1 MDSTLRTIKVVVN
14 WLLSRIA
21 AVLLSVMTILVL
33 IQVFTRYVL
42 GAPADWTEELV
53 RYFLIWTGFI
63 GAAYAFS
70 ARQHM
75 ALTLVRDRMG
85 GAGAKVLAIIID
97 ALILI
102 FAFAVIVIGGFQ
114 LAGAAMVER
123 SALLGVSRGLVYLV
137 APISGIFIV
146 LVQLINIYEDVVGH
160 PVLDEVEIDAEVTE

>member
-1 MDSTLRTIKVVVN
+1 MEQTLHTVKVAVN

-42 GAPADWTEELV
+42 GSPTDWTEELV

-75 ALTLVRDRMG
+75 ALTLVRDRMS
-85 GAGAKVLAIIID
+85 GAASKAIAVVID
-97 ALILI
+97 VLILL
-102 FAFAVIVIGGFQ
+102 FALAVIVIGGFQ
-114 LAGAAMVER
+114 LAGAAMAEL
-123 SALLGVSRGLVYLV
+123 SALLGFSRGLVYLV

-146 LVQLINIYEDVVGH
+146 LVQLINIYEDIVGH
-160 PVLDEVEIDAEVTE
+160 QVGAPEFNAEVTE